1 VEGHLSNVR
10 DFSKIGSSLEIP
22 NLLQVQCEAFNS
34 FLQPDVPPEKR
45 QESGLQDAFNKV
57 FPIEDIHD
65 RYKLDFVQ
73 YRLGRPKFSPEEAL
87 EKGATYS
94 APLKVTLRLTTKI
107 EGETQDVVEQEV
119 FFGDLPL
126 MTDKGSF
133 IVNGVERVVV
143 TQLHRSPGVYFSETM
158 HASGKKLHSCQIIPN
173 RGSWMEFM
181 VDANDVLFVSI
192 DRRPKVPTTMLFK
205 AFGYSDGEIISK
217 FYSTKRASVSRGKRP
232 LEKFLASDAGSIQ
245 VGTLITESILAAI
258 KAAGIKDIQVI
269 QDPADEL
276 IINTLKKMGPMTPD
290 EAVEKIYV
298 RVRATTASNT
308 EAARIFLR
316 KMLFDARRYDL
327 GRVGRYK
334 MNQKLG
340 LDLAPTV
347 TVITEEDLIATI
359 KYIIGLRKGENELDD
374 IDHLGNRRTRRV
386 DEQLE
391 NQFNIA
397 LARMAKNIRERMA
410 LASGSDRL
418 FPADLVNAWLISSAI
433 AGFFATSQLSQFME
447 QTSPLAELTHK
458 RRLSCLGPGGLT
470 RKTAG
475 FEVRDV
481 HYSHYGRICPIETP
495 EGPNIGLMTSL
506 TTYAKIDEHGFI
518 VTPYRKVQN
527 GVVTDNIV
535 YLNALEE
542 DRYTIA
548 QANAPIDERGRFK
561 TDRVLARRRG
571 DFPVV
576 SPKEVDFMDVSPKQM
591 VSSSASL
598 IPFLEHDDANRALMG
613 SNMQRQAVPLLTPE
627 CPVVSTG
634 MEERIA
640 RDSGAMVIAEHDGVV
655 EKISSKE
662 IHVRAKDD
670 TLTVHKLIKFKRTNQ
685 DTCINQV
692 PIVTSESKVKAGDVL
707 ADGHSTEKG
716 VLALGKNI
724 LVAFLP
730 WEGYNFEDAIVV
742 SERLVNEDVLTS
754 IHIEEF
760 EVEVRETKIGP
771 EEVTREIPNVA
782 EEALINLDSDG
793 IVRVGAEAGPGDI
806 LVGKVTPKG
815 EAALT
820 PEERLLRA
828 IFGEKAADVRDTSL
842 RVPSGVWGTVID
854 VKLLSAKPEEKYS
867 KEDIQRALN
876 KLKRDFQKRINEVN
890 DSAIRTLTKELAKKT
905 AHDSI
910 KDERG
915 RTVVKKGRKFT
926 SELLKKLRLEKV
938 EIPPTIVD
946 DKGLS
951 KRVELIIQ
959 EAKQAIGELREDQ
972 KIEVEK
978 LKRGDELPHGVLK
991 VVKVYVA
998 QRRNLQVG
1006 DKLAGRHGN
1015 KGVTAKIV
1023 PEENMPYLED
1033 GTPIDM
1039 ILNPLGVP
1047 SRMNVGQIL
1056 ETHIGWAAKK
1066 LGCRVITPVFEG
1078 AKPEEVRMML
1088 QEAGLSPDGKAI
1100 LRDGRTGEPFASPVT
1115 VGYIY
1120 MMKLSHMVE
1129 DKVHARSTGPYSL
1142 ITQQPLGGKAQLGG
1156 QRFGEMEVWA
1166 LEGYG
1171 AAYTLQE
1178 MLTVKSDDVKGRT
1191 GLYEAI
1197 IKGENPPDPGLP
1209 ASFDVL
1215 IKELNGLC
1223 LDVELLKEE

>member
-1 VEGHLSNVR
+1 LLKVR
-10 DFSKIGSSLEIP
+10 DFSKIGSFLDIPDLLE
-22 NLLQVQCEAFNS
+22 VQCEAFRD
-34 FLQPDVPPEKR
+34 FLQLDVPPAQRENK
-45 QESGLQDAFNKV
+45 GLQATFKRA
-57 FPIEDIHD
+57 FPIEDIHTK
-65 RYKLDFVQ
+65 YTLEFVE
-73 YRLGRPKFSPEEAL
+73 YRFGRSKFSPEEAL
-87 EKGATYS
+87 EKGGTYS
-94 APLKVTLRLTTKI
+94 APLKVTLRLITRS
-107 EGETQDVVEQEV
+107 ESEAQDVVEQEV

-126 MTDKGSF
+126 MTQKGSF
-133 IVNGVERVVV
+133 IINGVERVVV
-143 TQLHRSPGVYFSETM
+143 TQLHRSPGVYFSETI
-158 HASGKKLHSCQIIPN
+158 HSSGKRLYSAQIIPN
-173 RGSWMEFM
+173 RGSWIELT
-181 VDANDVLFVSI
+181 VDPNSVLFVSI
-192 DRRPKVPTTMLFK
+192 DRRRKVPATMLFK
-205 AFGYSDGEIISK
+205 AFGYSDSEIISK
-217 FYSTKRASVSRGKRP
+217 FYSTKRVSVSRTKSLLDR
-232 LEKFLASDAGSIQ
+232 FLASDAGSIQ
-245 VGTLITESILAAI
+245 AGTLITESIIAAI
-258 KAAGIKDIQVI
+258 KGAGIKSVDVV
-269 QDPADEL
+269 DDLTDEL
-276 IINTLKKMGPMTPD
+276 IINTLKKMGPITPD

-298 RVRATTASNT
+298 RVRATTASNP
-308 EAARIFLR
+308 EAARMFLR
-316 KMLFDARRYDL
+316 KMLFDPRRYDL
-327 GRVGRYK
+327 SRVGRYK
-334 MNQKLG
+334 INQKLG
-340 LDLAPTV
+340 LEISPQT

-359 KYIIGLRKGENELDD
+359 KYIIGLRKGKNELDD

-397 LARMAKNIRERMA
+397 LARMGANIRERMA
-410 LASGSDRL
+410 LASGTDRL

-433 AGFFATSQLSQFME
+433 ASFFATSQLSQFME

-518 VTPYRKVQN
+518 VTPYRKVKN
-527 GVVTDNIV
+527 GVVANEVV

-548 QANAPIDERGRFK
+548 QANAPLDERGRFT

-571 DFPVV
+571 NFPVV
-576 SPKEVDFMDVSPKQM
+576 SPSEVDFMDVSPKQM

-613 SNMQRQAVPLLTPE
+613 SNMQRQAVPLLVPE
-627 CPVVSTG
+627 APIVSTG
-634 MEERIA
+634 MEEKIA
-640 RDSGAMVIAEHDGVV
+640 QDSGAAVIAEDDGVV
-655 EKISSKE
+655 EKVTSKE
-662 IHVRAKDD
+662 IHIRTKND
-670 TLTVHKLIKFKRTNQ
+670 TLEVHTLTKFKRTNQ
-685 DTCINQV
+685 DTCINQIPRV
-692 PIVTSESKVKAGDVL
+692 QSGWKVKAGDVL
-707 ADGHSTEKG
+707 ADGHSTENG
-716 VLALGKNI
+716 LLALGKNV
-724 LVAFLP
+724 LAAFLP

-742 SERLVNEDVLTS
+742 SERLGKDDVFTS
-754 IHIEEF
+754 THIEEF
-760 EVEVRETKIGP
+760 EEEVRETKIGP
-771 EEVTREIPNVA
+771 EEVTWEIPNVA
-782 EEALINLDSDG
+782 EEALVNLDSDG
-793 IVRVGAEAGPGDI
+793 MIRIGAEVAPGDI
-806 LVGKVTPKG
+806 LVGKATPKG

-854 VKLLSAKPEEKYS
+854 VKVLSAKPEEKYS
-867 KEDIQRALN
+867 KEQIQRMTSRIKRN
-876 KLKRDFQKRINEVN
+876 ILKNVHEAN
-890 DSAIRTLTKELAKKT
+890 DAAVKVL
-905 AHDSI
+905 I
-910 KDERG
+910 KHLEGKPAQENILDDKG
-915 RTVVKKGRKFT
+915 RTIVKKGTKFT
-926 SELLKKLRLEKV
+926 TQTLKKLQLEKV
-938 EIPPTIVD
+938 EMPPRIV
-946 DKGLS
+946 KGAELS
-951 KRVELIIQ
+951 KRVEALVKETKELIAEI
-959 EAKQAIGELREDQ
+959 REDQ
-972 KIEVEK
+972 KIELEK

-991 VVKVYVA
+991 AVKVYVA

-1015 KGVTAKIV
+1015 KGVVAKIV
-1023 PEENMPYLED
+1023 PEEDMPHLED

-1039 ILNPLGVP
+1039 LLNPLGVP

-1078 AKPEEVRMML
+1078 ANAEEVKELLR
-1088 QEAGLSPDGKAI
+1088 EAKLPENGKAVLI
-1100 LRDGRTGEPFASPVT
+1100 DGRTGRPLASPVT

-1142 ITQQPLGGKAQLGG
+1142 ITQQPLGGKAQFGG

-1178 MLTVKSDDVKGRT
+1178 VLTVKSDDVKGRT
-1191 GLYEAI
+1191 ALYEAI

-1223 LDVELLKEE
+1223 LDVELLKEEE

>member
-1 VEGHLSNVR
+1 MLKIR

-22 NLLQVQCEAFNS
+22 DLLEVQCEAFVN
-34 FLQPDVPPEKR
+34 FLQAKISPELRKDK
-45 QESGLQDAFNKV
+45 GLQAAFTRT
-57 FPIEDIHD
+57 FPIEDIHN
-65 RYKLDFVQ
+65 RYTLEFVE
-73 YRLGRPKFSPEEAL
+73 YRLGKAKFSPEEAL
-87 EKGATYS
+87 EKGSTYS
-94 APLKVTLRLTTKI
+94 VPLKVTLRLITRSD
-107 EGETQDVVEQEV
+107 GETQDVVEQEV

-126 MTDKGSF
+126 MTDKASF

-143 TQLHRSPGVYFSETM
+143 TQLHRSPGVYFSETI
-158 HASGKKLHSCQIIPN
+158 HSSGKRLFSAQMIPN

-181 VDANDVLFVSI
+181 TDQNAVLFVSI
-192 DRRPKVPTTMLFK
+192 DRRRKVPATMLFK
-205 AFGYSDGEIISK
+205 AFGYSDAEILHK
-217 FYSTKRASVSRGKRP
+217 FYSTKRVSLSKTKSLIG
-232 LEKFLASDAGSIQ
+232 KFLASDANSIRT
-245 VGTLITESILAAI
+245 GTLITESIIATLQG
-258 KAAGIKDIQVI
+258 AGIKEVEVI
-269 QDPADEL
+269 DKLTDEF
-276 IINTLKKMGPMTPD
+276 IINTIKKMGPLTPD

-298 RVRATTASNT
+298 RVRATTASNP
-308 EAARIFLR
+308 EAARLFLKR
-316 KMLFDARRYDL
+316 MLFDARRYDL
-327 GRVGRYK
+327 SRVGRYK
-334 MNQKLG
+334 INQKLG
-340 LDLAPTV
+340 LDLSLKT
-347 TVITEEDLIATI
+347 TVITEEDIVATI
-359 KYIIGLRKGENELDD
+359 KYILGLTKGKNELDD

-397 LARMAKNIRERMA
+397 LTRMAANIKERMA
-410 LASGSDRL
+410 LASGTERL
-418 FPADLVNAWLISSAI
+418 FPADLVNAWLVSSAI

-447 QTSPLAELTHK
+447 QTSPLAEMTHK

-506 TTYAKIDEHGFI
+506 TTYAKIDDYGFI
-518 VTPYRKVQN
+518 VTPYRKVKN
-527 GVVTDNIV
+527 GVVKDEIV

-542 DRYTIA
+542 DKYTIA
-548 QANAPIDERGRFK
+548 QANAPLDERGRFK
-561 TDRVLARRRG
+561 TDRVLARQKG

-576 SPKEVDFMDVSPKQM
+576 SPKRVDFMDVSPKQM

-613 SNMQRQAVPLLTPE
+613 SNMQRQAVPLLIPE
-627 CPVVSTG
+627 APIVSTG
-634 MEERIA
+634 MEEKVA
-640 RDSGAMVIAEHDGVV
+640 RDSRTEAIAKSDGIV
-655 EKISSKE
+655 EKVTSQE
-662 IHVRAKDD
+662 ICIRTKNNDLESYK
-670 TLTVHKLIKFKRTNQ
+670 LTKFKRTNQ
-685 DTCINQV
+685 DTCINQI
-692 PIVTSESKVKAGDVL
+692 PIVKSGWEVRAGDVL

-716 VLALGKNI
+716 LLALGKNI

-730 WEGYNFEDAIVV
+730 WDGYNFEDAIVV
-742 SERLVNEDVLTS
+742 SEKQVTKDVFTS

-760 EVEVRETKIGP
+760 EIQVRETKIGP

-782 EEALINLDSDG
+782 EEVLTNLDGDG
-793 IVRVGAEAGPGDI
+793 IIRIGAEAAPGDV

-842 RVPSGVWGTVID
+842 RVPSGVWGTIID
-854 VKLLSAKPEEKYS
+854 IKMLSAKPEEKYS
-867 KEDIQRALN
+867 KEEIQRMLNRTKRNTLKKIRETNEAATEALIEN
-876 KLKRDFQKRINEVN
+876 LEGKFAGESIRDDK
-890 DSAIRTLTKELAKKT
+890 
-905 AHDSI
+905 
-910 KDERG
+910 G
-915 RTVVKKGRKFT
+915 RTVLKKGRKLT
-926 SELLKKLRLEKV
+926 SQAIKKLQMEKI
-938 EIPPTIVD
+938 EIPPEIVD
-946 DKGLS
+946 RLALS
-951 KRVELIIQ
+951 KKIQ
-959 EAKQAIGELREDQ
+959 SIVDEAKAAIAELREDQ
-972 KIEVEK
+972 KIELEK
-978 LKRGDELPHGVLK
+978 LKRGDELPHGVIK
-991 VVKVYVA
+991 VVKVYVT

-1015 KGVTAKIV
+1015 KGVVARII

-1078 AKPEEVRMML
+1078 AKAEEVKEL
-1088 QEAGLSPDGKAI
+1088 LSEAGLPPDGKAV
-1100 LRDGRTGEPFASPVT
+1100 LRDGRTGKPFAANVT

-1142 ITQQPLGGKAQLGG
+1142 ITQQPLGGKAQFGG

-1171 AAYTLQE
+1171 AAHTLQE
-1178 MLTVKSDDVKGRT
+1178 ILTVKSDDIKGRT
-1191 GLYEAI
+1191 ALYESI

-1223 LDVELLKEE
+1223 LDVELLKEEEE

>member
-1 VEGHLSNVR
+1 MKTR
-10 DFSKIGSSLEIP
+10 DFSKIGSFLEIP
-22 NLLQVQCEAFNS
+22 DLLEVQCEAFRN
-34 FLQPDVPPEKR
+34 FLQMNVPPEQREEK
-45 QESGLQDAFNKV
+45 GLQAAFKKI
-57 FPIEDIHD
+57 FPIEDIHN
-65 RYKLDFVQ
+65 RYTLEFIG

-87 EKGATYS
+87 EKGSTYS
-94 APLKVTLRLTTKI
+94 APLKVTLRLITKSD
-107 EGETQDVVEQEV
+107 GETQDVVEQEV

-143 TQLHRSPGVYFSETM
+143 TQLHRSPGVYFSETI
-158 HASGKKLHSCQIIPN
+158 HPSGKKLHSAQIIPN
-173 RGSWMEFM
+173 RGSWIEFL
-181 VDANDVLFVSI
+181 VDTNDVLFVSI
-192 DRRPKVPTTMLFK
+192 DRRPKVPATMLFK

-217 FYSTKRASVSRGKRP
+217 FYSTKSYSVSKAKSLIG
-232 LEKFLASDAGSIQ
+232 KFLASDAGSIQ
-245 VGTLITESILAAI
+245 AGTLITESILTAI
-258 KAAGIKDIQVI
+258 KGAGIDEIEVI
-269 QDPADEL
+269 AEHSDEL

-298 RVRATTASNT
+298 RVRATTASNP

-316 KMLFDARRYDL
+316 RMLFDPRRYDL
-327 GRVGRYK
+327 SRVGRYK
-334 MNQKLG
+334 INQKLG
-340 LDLAPTV
+340 LDLSPKA
-347 TVITEEDLIATI
+347 TVITEEDLLATI
-359 KYIIGLRKGENELDD
+359 KYIISLRKGESELDD

-397 LARMAKNIRERMA
+397 LTRMAANIRERMA
-410 LASGSDRL
+410 LATGSERL
-418 FPADLVNAWLISSAI
+418 FPADLINAWLVSSAI
-433 AGFFATSQLSQFME
+433 ASFFATSQLSQFME

-506 TTYAKIDEHGFI
+506 TTYAKVDEHGFI
-518 VTPYRKVQN
+518 VTPYRKVEN
-527 GVVTDNIV
+527 GVVTNKIV

-548 QANAPIDERGRFK
+548 QANAPIDEHGRFK

-576 SPKEVDFMDVSPKQM
+576 SPTEVDFMDVSPKQM

-627 CPVVSTG
+627 APIVSTG
-634 MEERIA
+634 MEEKIA
-640 RDSGAMVIAEHDGVV
+640 RDSGAVIIAKSDGIV
-655 EKISSKE
+655 EKVTSKE
-662 IHVRAKDD
+662 IYIRTENNSLEVYK
-670 TLTVHKLIKFKRTNQ
+670 LTKFKRTNQ
-685 DTCINQV
+685 DTCINQI
-692 PIVTSESKVKAGDVL
+692 PIVKSGSKVNAGDVL

-716 VLALGKNI
+716 LLALGKNI

-742 SERLVNEDVLTS
+742 SERLVKDDVFTS

-782 EEALINLDSDG
+782 EEALTNIDSDG
-793 IVRVGAEAGPGDI
+793 IIRIGAEVSPGDI

-854 VKLLSAKPEEKYS
+854 VRVLSSKPEEKYT
-867 KEDIQRALN
+867 KEEMQRIMN
-876 KLKRDFQKRINEVN
+876 RVKRETLKRIRDVN
-890 DSAIRTLTKELAKKT
+890 DSTIKTLIKQLGGKIANE
-905 AHDSI
+905 SI
-910 KDERG
+910 KDDKG
-915 RTVVKKGRKFT
+915 RTVVKKGRKLT
-926 SELLKKLRLEKV
+926 PEVLKRLRLEKI
-938 EIPPTIVD
+938 EIPSGIVRNPE
-946 DKGLS
+946 LS
-951 KRVELIIQ
+951 KKVEAIVK
-959 EAKQAIGELREDQ
+959 EAKETMAGIREDQ
-972 KIEVEK
+972 KIELEK

-1015 KGVTAKIV
+1015 KGVIAKIV
-1023 PEENMPYLED
+1023 PEEDMPYLED
-1033 GTPIDM
+1033 GTPVDM
-1039 ILNPLGVP
+1039 VLNPLGVP

-1078 AKPEEVRMML
+1078 AKPEEVKKML
-1088 QEAGLSPDGKAI
+1088 QEAGLPPDGKAI
-1100 LRDGRTGEPFASPVT
+1100 VRDGRTGKRFESPVT

-1142 ITQQPLGGKAQLGG
+1142 ITQQPLGGKAQFGG

-1171 AAYTLQE
+1171 AAFTLQE

-1191 GLYEAI
+1191 ALYESI

-1223 LDVELLKEE
+1223 LDVELLKEEE